1 MRSLTKGI
9 AQNVPVRFITFLGRK
24 ILRLDRLF
32 NLINRQEYSS
42 TLRTCILHI
51 PLARPLF
58 YLVYYL
64 LLNAMIVKPRGH
76 SLWLVKLPGGPAWL
90 TPDLRDA
97 IDHITVIW
105 RRGIYD
111 NFRLRKGQIVID
123 AGAHIGIYT
132 VKASKQVGERGT
144 VVAIEPH
151 PANFEC
157 LEANLRLNKCTNV
170 IPIRAALASSCGEV
184 NLLLDVSSA
193 GHSVTFGRGDESMS
207 VHSIT
212 LDQLMKDL
220 KLTAVHLLKANVE
233 GAMTDVLKGAGE
245 TLKSSKPGIVT
256 TVNHYPTEKEEV
268 ADLLGNL
275 GFIISGGNDILY
287 AEADNNP
294 LDPIDSHGV
303 EE

>member
-42 TLRTCILHI
+42 TLRTCILRI

-64 LLNAMIVKPRGH
+64 LLTAMLVKPRGH
-76 SLWLVKLPGGPAWL
+76 SLWLVKLPGGAGWL
-90 TPDLRDA
+90 TPDLSDA

-111 NFRLRKGQIVID
+111 KFRLRKGQIVID
-123 AGAHIGIYT
+123 AGAHIGIYS
-132 VKASKQVGERGT
+132 VRASKQVGKRGT

-157 LEANLRLNKCTNV
+157 LEANLKLNKCTNV

-184 NLLLDVSSA
+184 NLFPDASSA
-193 GHSVTFGRGDESMS
+193 GHSVKLGGGNESMS
-207 VHSIT
+207 VRSIT
-212 LDQLMKDL
+212 LDQLMKVL

-233 GAMTDVLKGAGE
+233 GAMTDVLKGAAE
-245 TLKSSKPGIVT
+245 TLKSSKPRIVT

-268 ADLLGNL
+268 ADLLSNL
-275 GFIISGGNDILY
+275 GFIISEGTDVLY
-287 AEADNNP
+287 AEPDSNSPDLMN
-294 LDPIDSHGV
+294 SHGV